1 MAGHSHWAQ
10 IKHKKAIADRK
21 KSQLIAKLV
30 NNIIVA
36 GRNNP
41 NPETNIALRS
51 AIERAKENG
60 VSSEV
65 IERNLKKLQSR
76 EFDNLENLIMGAYFN
91 GGIVILIKALTPN
104 KNKTLGEI
112 KHILF
117 KKQAKF
123 TEGNS
128 VSWMFEEK
136 YCLKIIKNEINL
148 SEIFKQICEFI
159 DDFIEDENS
168 LILYTKYENYYNL
181 VEILKNNKINIIST
195 EIKFIPKNYVIIK
208 DEETKEKLNQLVD
221 ELLNHN
227 DVYEVVTNVK

>member
-36 GRNNP
+36 GKNNP

-159 DDFIEDENS
+159 DDFIEDEDS
-168 LILYTKYENYYNL
+168 LILYTKYENYYDL
-181 VEILKNNKINIIST
+181 VEVLKNNNINIIST

>member
-30 NNIIVA
+30 NNIIIA

-91 GGIVILIKALTPN
+91 EGIVILIKALTPN

-117 KKQAKF
+117 KNQAKF

-148 SEIFKQICEFI
+148 NEIFKQICEFI

-181 VEILKNNKINIIST
+181 VEILKNNNINIIST

>member
-51 AIERAKENG
+51 AIEKAKENG

-117 KKQAKF
+117 KNQAKF

-136 YCLKIIKNEINL
+136 YCLKIIKDEINL

-181 VEILKNNKINIIST
+181 VEILKNNNINIVST

>member
-117 KKQAKF
+117 KNQAKF

-159 DDFIEDENS
+159 DDFIEDENF

-181 VEILKNNKINIIST
+181 VEILKNNNINIIST

-208 DEETKEKLNQLVD
+208 DEETKAKLNQLVD

>member
-65 IERNLKKLQSR
+65 IERNLKKLQSS

-112 KHILF
+112 KHMLF

-181 VEILKNNKINIIST
+181 VEILKNNNINIIST

>member
-117 KKQAKF
+117 KNQAKF

-148 SEIFKQICEFI
+148 NEIFKQICEFI

-181 VEILKNNKINIIST
+181 VEILKNNNINIIST

>member
-168 LILYTKYENYYNL
+168 LILYTKYESYYNL
-181 VEILKNNKINIIST
+181 VEILKNNNINIIST

-208 DEETKEKLNQLVD
+208 DEKTKEKLNQLVD

>member
-36 GRNNP
+36 GKNNP

-159 DDFIEDENS
+159 DDFTEDEDS
-168 LILYTKYENYYNL
+168 LILYTKYENYYDL
-181 VEILKNNKINIIST
+181 VEVLKNNNINIIST

>member
-181 VEILKNNKINIIST
+181 VEILKNNNINIIST